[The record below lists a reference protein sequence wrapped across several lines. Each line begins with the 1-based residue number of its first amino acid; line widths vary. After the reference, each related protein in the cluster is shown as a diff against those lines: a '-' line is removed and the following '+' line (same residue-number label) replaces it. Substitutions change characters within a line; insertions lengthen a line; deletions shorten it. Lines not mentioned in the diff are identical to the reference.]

1 MTQRR
6 FPDTAYN
13 AVTRIGAALA
23 GVCLATIAFLT
34 GVELLHKR
42 PPPYIGIISYVIVP
56 VPLLLGLLLIPLGMW
71 RERWWA
77 GKPTSASALV
87 RDLHEPKHQAALLL
101 FAGVT
106 TVFPL
111 FTVSG
116 SDRTFQW
123 TESVGFCG
131 TTACNGEGPLE
142 GWH

>member
-1 MTQRR
+1 MAQRR

-13 AVTRIGAALA
+13 AITIIGAALA

-42 PPPYIGIISYVIVP
+42 PPPYIGILSYVIVP
-56 VPLLLGLLLIPLGMW
+56 VPLLL
-71 RERWWA
+71 
-77 GKPTSASALV
+77 
-87 RDLHEPKHQAALLL
+87 AALLL

-111 FTVSG
+111 FTAYG
-116 SDRTFQW
+116 SDRIFQW